1 MKLSIKGERDR
12 YIRLA
17 FLGLSSLCGGLVISN
32 VLSGSLAWYFYS
44 TQKTITTPMGYNR
57 PFASDAT
64 SADAAG
70 MTMFATSF
78 AYWRLNVT
86 PETIDGQQKL
96 LLAYI
101 PPESRDKLKKVLDV
115 EADRIKHDGITSRLE
130 IHEVREIEPGL
141 MEVKGVLSSSTTNG
155 QISTPLPPV
164 TSTWRIKMSYV
175 GGMLNLLDFSEMVPV
190 TTTTH

>member
-12 YIRLA
+12 YKRLA
-17 FLGLSSLCGGLVISN
+17 FLGLLSLCGVQAIGN
-32 VLSGSLAWYFYS
+32 VLTGSLAWHFYS
-44 TQKTITTPMGYNR
+44 TQKTITTPMGFNR
-57 PFASDAT
+57 PFVSDAT

-70 MTMFATSF
+70 MTLFATSF

-96 LLAYI
+96 LLSYI

-115 EADRIKHDGITSRLE
+115 EADRIKRGGITSHLE

-141 MEVKGVLSSSTTNG
+141 IEVKGNLSSSTTNG

-164 TSTWRIKMSYV
+164 ASTWRIKMSYE
-175 GGMLNLLDFSEMVPV
+175 GGMLNLLDFSELVPV
-190 TTTTH
+190 TTTH